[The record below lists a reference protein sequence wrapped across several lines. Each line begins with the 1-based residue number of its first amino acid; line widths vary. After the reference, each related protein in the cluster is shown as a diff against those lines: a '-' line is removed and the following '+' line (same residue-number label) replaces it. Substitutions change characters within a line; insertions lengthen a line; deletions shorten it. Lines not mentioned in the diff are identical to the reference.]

1 MSKSANKVTFKVIL
15 TSEIDQPF
23 KVVTVPEE
31 APFSAVIRYICD
43 EFRVDERTTS
53 ILTMDGIG
61 INPDQNCGE
70 VFLKFGGDLK
80 MIPRDRVGSSQ

>member
-1 MSKSANKVTFKVIL
+1 MSGNKVTFKVIL

-23 KVVTVPEE
+23 KVITVPEE
-31 APFSAVIRYICD
+31 APFAAVIRYVCD
-43 EFRVDERTTS
+43 EFRVDEKTTS
-53 ILTMDGIG
+53 VLTMDGIG

-80 MIPRDRVGSSQ
+80 MIPRDRVGGL